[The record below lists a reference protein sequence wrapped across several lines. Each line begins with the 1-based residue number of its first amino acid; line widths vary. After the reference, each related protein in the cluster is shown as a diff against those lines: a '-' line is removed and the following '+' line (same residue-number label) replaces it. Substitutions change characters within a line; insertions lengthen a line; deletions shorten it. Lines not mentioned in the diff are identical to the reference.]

1 MIDILSDL
9 HFDYYFK
16 QFNNS
21 KIDVKKVYDKYF
33 LQDGR
38 AAGDV
43 LVVAGDL
50 GHYNNQNLILLKM
63 IKKIYGYKAIVC
75 VLGNHDYYLD
85 GLVARDEYEN
95 SFLRAK
101 ELIDLINTEDDLYC
115 LNGNVIEIDGVKFG
129 GAMGWYSDAY
139 LKYKYPFGN
148 FPLKSNNEMWKNC
161 MPDFKMTE
169 GLVNFDDL
177 YHSELPK
184 IEAVY
189 RECDVMITHVN
200 PSFKDEHLSQEFLGQ
215 QTNTFYCFNGHNFLR
230 GTTAKH
236 WIFGHT
242 HDSFSYEFSSV
253 ACHVNAY
260 SDKKAVMKSIELIKD
275 KS

>member
-1 MIDILSDL
+1 MKIDILSDL

-21 KIDVKKVYDKYF
+21 NIDVKNVYDKFF

-38 AAGDV
+38 TAGDV

-63 IKKIYGYKAIVC
+63 IKKIYEYRAIVC
-75 VLGNHDYYLD
+75 VLGNHDYYLANRI
-85 GLVARDEYEN
+85 ARDDYKD
-95 SFLRAK
+95 SFERAK
-101 ELIDLINTEDDLYC
+101 ELIDLINSEDDLYC
-115 LNGNVIEIDGVKFG
+115 LDGDVVEIDGVRFG

-139 LKYKYPFGN
+139 LKYKYPSGD
-148 FPLKSNNEMWKNC
+148 FPLKSNNVMWKNC
-161 MPDFKMTE
+161 MPDFQMTE

-184 IEAVY
+184 IEAVHKK
-189 RECDVMITHVN
+189 CDVMITHIN
-200 PSFKDEHLSQEFLGQ
+200 PSFKDEHMSKEFAGQ
-215 QTNTFYCFNGHNFLR
+215 QTNTFYCFNGHSLLR
-230 GTTAKH
+230 ETTAKH

-242 HDSFSYEFSSV
+242 RLF
-253 ACHVNAY
+253 
-260 SDKKAVMKSIELIKD
+260 LL
-275 KS
+275 